1 MYKTRYT
8 NSMNKKLI
16 VFFAGVGGL
25 IGGYVPVL
33 FGDTSMLDG
42 WTVLGSTVGGIIGII
57 VGAYVSQRW
66 G

>member
-1 MYKTRYT
+1 
-8 NSMNKKLI
+8 MNKKLI

-33 FGDTSMLDG
+33 FGDTNMLDG